1 MTETNRIIITH
12 GRLVTPDRILDD
24 EPLLIRDGRIIQMG
38 GRFDS
43 LQSDTVLDAK
53 GRLITPGFLDFHL
66 QGAGGADVFDGT
78 PEALHTIARTCA
90 RYGVT
95 GFLATTLFFPDE
107 DNHHLRNAAEHTG
120 PMRDGAELLGIYLE
134 SPFISPQKL
143 GMIPLR
149 SAHASSEEMLNQ
161 ILDITGGKLRIM
173 VTAPELAG
181 IENIITRLCDSG
193 IAAAFGHSNATY
205 EQTLEGFRYGIRYVT
220 HLFNA
225 MPSMHHRE
233 PGPFPAIVET
243 ENVVAEMICDGAHI
257 HPAMVKFAIDNLG
270 DDRFTL
276 ITDGMMA
283 IGKPDGTYE
292 YGKKGITFTT
302 KDGIARYTDGTLM
315 GTATSINTLMKRCLE
330 FSGLPVP
337 IVVRAATL
345 TPAKVLGIDK
355 KKGSLEAGKDA
366 DIVILNDDFSV
377 WKTIIDG
384 DVVWDEEKAE

>member
-1 MTETNRIIITH
+1 M
-12 GRLVTPDRILDD
+12 
-24 EPLLIRDGRIIQMG
+24 
-38 GRFDS
+38 
-43 LQSDTVLDAK
+43 
-53 GRLITPGFLDFHL
+53 
-66 QGAGGADVFDGT
+66 FDGT